1 MSELHFRWL
10 FQSST
15 ILRNVRDCEPS
26 VTPNKWGKPKEVRRS
41 RVNTVVVDA
50 ATKLDENR
58 LTDGRELLVAARK
71 WFRSQG
77 ALQ

>member
-1 MSELHFRWL
+1 M
-10 FQSST
+10 
-15 ILRNVRDCEPS
+15 
-26 VTPNKWGKPKEVRRS
+26 TPNKWGKPKEVRRS